1 MLGANS
7 GIFRIMKMTA
17 QKKAIDKIYKRRN
30 RYEIPDW
37 QREKVWN
44 TKKKQKLIDSVLRG
58 WKLPK
63 FYFLISENG
72 GDQYEVLDGQQRL
85 SALWEFFDGTLHLS
99 EETAALFGASNY
111 SSLSSDISDNFDD
124 YEIEFDII
132 EDASEEDQKEFFQRL
147 QEGLPLT
154 SSEKLNSVHSK
165 LRDYSLNL
173 AKHKFFESKTSILN
187 KRYAYFDV
195 CAKCTAIEIEGIDTG
210 LRYDDIKSIFE
221 ANNNFSSTSAAAK
234 RLKLALD
241 LLQKHLET
249 TDGAIKNRTI
259 AQSIITLAAH
269 LLKNGLKENK
279 FKPLA
284 TFIEFFVQELS
295 RQVELG
301 RDATDDDYLEF
312 QRTVNANTK
321 KGARIR
327 LTVMLKKLFARHP
340 EYFDD
345 LGASS
350 SLVQGMQDDIAL
362 SAKSIRQLVK
372 NINDLYSQKQGNDLF
387 KPTNKTAH
395 ALNAISDDVTD
406 SHQYKSLIENLYFIF
421 RESAGNRLG
430 EVPPQSFIDVND
442 LRTMNEHDVDH
453 GKASKVAKKNK
464 KLGASYTKYFGAG
477 SPDTTSSTSF
487 VVGHSNLLSALVLD
501 LQALQRSMIGA

>member
-1 MLGANS
+1 
-7 GIFRIMKMTA
+7 MKMTA

-44 TKKKQKLIDSVLRG
+44 SKKKQKLIDTVLRG

-63 FYFLISENG
+63 FYFLVSEDG
-72 GDQYEVLDGQQRL
+72 VDQYEVLDGQQRL
-85 SALWEFFDGTLHLS
+85 AALWEFFDGTLELS
-99 EETAALFGASNY
+99 GESAAYFGASNY
-111 SSLSSDISDNFDD
+111 GSLSSDLSDNFDD

-165 LRDYSLNL
+165 LRDYCLNL
-173 AKHKFFESKTSILN
+173 AKHKFFEKKTSISN
-187 KRYAYFDV
+187 KRYAYFDI
-195 CAKCTAIEIEGIDTG
+195 CAKCAAIEIEGIDTG
-210 LRYDDIKSIFE
+210 LRYEDIKSIFE
-221 ANNNFSSTSAAAK
+221 SNSNFSTSSAVAK
-234 RLKLALD
+234 RIKLALD
-241 LLQKHLET
+241 LLQKHLAT
-249 TDGAIKNRTI
+249 NDVAIKNRTI
-259 AQSIITLAAH
+259 AQSVITLTSH
-269 LLKNGLKENK
+269 LLRNGLKEKNFEILAK
-279 FKPLA
+279 FMQ
-284 TFIEFFVQELS
+284 FFVEELS

-301 RDATDDDYLEF
+301 RDATDGDYLEF

-345 LGASS
+345 LGSNTNIA
-350 SLVQGMQDDIAL
+350 QGMRDDIAA

-372 NINDLYSQKQGNDLF
+372 TINEVYSQKHGHDLF
-387 KPTNKTAH
+387 KATNKTAH
-395 ALNAISDDVTD
+395 ALNAIGDQISDV
-406 SHQYKSLIENLYFIF
+406 SQYKTLIENLYFIF
-421 RESAGNRLG
+421 RESAGSRLIDSS
-430 EVPPQSFIDVND
+430 PQSFIDVND

-464 KLGASYTKYFGAG
+464 RLGASYFKYFGVG
-477 SPDTTSSTSF
+477 SADTTSSSSF
-487 VVGHSNLLSALVLD
+487 VVGHSNLLSALELD
-501 LQALQRSMIGA
+501 LQSLLKSII